1 MQAENSAHKI
11 KKEAIKTKMKAI
23 FYNMDIK
30 NNICPDC
37 GKKNQWIMPLLIM
50 E

>member
-1 MQAENSAHKI
+1 MKTENIVQKSNQ
-11 KKEAIKTKMKAI
+11 EAFKTKMKTI

-37 GKKNQWIMPLLIM
+37 GKKSQWIMLQLIM
-50 E
+50 V